1 MIILI
6 PLPRRSRLGCLVWRS
21 VIGNFQK
28 KKIFDWRSC
37 CNRYALGSSDL
48 TTPDWIIV
56 RPCSSHADPA
66 AASFVM
72 ATAAGDGHHAGAK
85 PAEIGRRIINLVG
98 YYLQYKI
105 IIQLVT
111 VIFHWVFENCLGQ
124 LILTEGLDLPL
135 SLCKLHVNGF
145 INDSAVL
152 MMTIDAYTTGI
163 MQACS

>member
-1 MIILI
+1 M
-6 PLPRRSRLGCLVWRS
+6 SCLKICNWKFS
-21 VIGNFQK
+21 K
-28 KKIFDWRSC
+28 KKRSLIGGVVATGMLWDHLTNDTRLNYC
-37 CNRYALGSSDL
+37 PAVQFACWSGCGFFCDGDGRRRWSSCRGEASWNRSSDHQ
-48 TTPDWIIV
+48 P
-56 RPCSSHADPA
+56 
-66 AASFVM
+66 F
-72 ATAAGDGHHAGAK
+72 
-85 PAEIGRRIINLVG
+85 VG